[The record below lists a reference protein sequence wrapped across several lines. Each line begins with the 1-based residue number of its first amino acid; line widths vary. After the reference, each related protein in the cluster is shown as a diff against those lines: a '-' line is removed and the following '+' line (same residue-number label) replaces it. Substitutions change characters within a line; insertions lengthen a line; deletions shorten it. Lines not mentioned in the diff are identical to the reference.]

1 MPFYKGEKF
10 LNRINKNITNLKCN
24 AREEKISVEFI
35 IINDSPSIKLPTLTE
50 NIIEINNIKN
60 EGIHYSR
67 IRGLKEAKGE
77 YVIFLDQDDEIDSK
91 NVIKHYKFIKQ
102 KNADVSVS
110 NGMFIFGEKN
120 KPIYLNKFYK
130 RNVCKEFSYLYIR
143 DLIISP
149 GQCIIKKNSIP
160 SEWLQH
166 IMVTNGTDDYLLWL
180 LMLNDKNKF
189 VYFDEFTYC
198 HYDTGN
204 NVSFDI
210 DNWRKSLN
218 ELEHIL
224 YSIPE
229 YPNNKVKRLRKL
241 NSYKYSLLKET
252 KFVFLLK
259 SIFNID
265 LFAANII
272 FSLINGSAVVGRKEM
287 KKGKKFNE

>member
-1 MPFYKGEKF
+1 PFYKGEKF

-24 AREEKISVEFI
+24 AMKEKISIEFV
-35 IINDSPSIKLPTLTE
+35 IINDSPSIKLPKLTG
-50 NIIEINNIKN
+50 NIIEINNMKN

-67 IRGLKEAKGE
+67 VRGLKEAKGE
-77 YVIFLDQDDEIDSK
+77 YIIFLDQDDEIDSK
-91 NVIKHYKFIKQ
+91 NVIKHYKFIKK

-110 NGMFIFGEKN
+110 NGVFIFGEKS

-130 RNVCKEFSYLYIR
+130 HNVCKEFGYLYIK

-149 GQCIIKKNSIP
+149 GQCIIKKKSIP
-160 SEWLQH
+160 SGWLQH

-180 LMLNDKNKF
+180 LMFNDKNKF
-189 VYFDEFTYC
+189 VYFDEFTYY

-210 DNWRKSLN
+210 DNWRKSLK
-218 ELEHIL
+218 ELEHNL
-224 YSIPE
+224 YCIPD
-229 YPNNKVKRLRKL
+229 YPNKKVRKLKKL

-259 SIFNID
+259 SIFHID

-272 FSLINGSAVVGRKEM
+272 FSLINGSTVVGHKEM